1 MGASLLIQHFSTV
14 ARKWNNDLFFCHVF
28 KNRAVRFFTTRCR
41 KSAGV
46 DFFLDQTCLVY
57 LVVVFFPSI

>member
-46 DFFLDQTCLVY
+46 DFFWIKHVWFT
-57 LVVVFFPSI
+57 